1 MEDTESIE
9 SLKVCTLQTSRSLK
23 SYLKDGKVI
32 CPIEKALVDQWG
44 KGSEDRPMIAED
56 VEEESLETAADEE
69 HETLL

>member
-9 SLKVCTLQTSRSLK
+9 KLKVCTFNKLQQVL
-23 SYLKDGKVI
+23 SYPKDGKVI
-32 CPIEKALVDQWG
+32 CPRVKALEDQWG

-56 VEEESLETAADEE
+56 VLEESLETAAEE